1 MKHFVWAA
9 LFALSGALSGCT
21 RPNVETA
28 PAPLPPPIAS
38 AVAVTAPSVSPS
50 PAPIPSG
57 PAPDSYLGRPI
68 AKPMSYLGSEWLDRP
83 DRADTEQPDKV
94 IDALHLVPGNVV
106 ADVGAGTGYF
116 SLRIA
121 RKVGPGGKV
130 IATDIQPQMLKML
143 EANAKTAHVDNV
155 TTVLC
160 TETDAKLP
168 VASVDL
174 ALMVDVYHELS
185 RPAETLAQVR
195 VALKPGGRLALVEYR
210 GEDPSVPI
218 KPEHKTTLPQL
229 RLELDRAGFALSE
242 DLEFLKNQ
250 RVVIFVPK

>member
-1 MKHFVWAA
+1 
-9 LFALSGALSGCT
+9 
-21 RPNVETA
+21 
-28 PAPLPPPIAS
+28 
-38 AVAVTAPSVSPS
+38 
-50 PAPIPSG
+50 
-57 PAPDSYLGRPI
+57 
-68 AKPMSYLGSEWLDRP
+68 MSYLGSDWLDRS

-94 IDALHLVPGNVV
+94 IDALHLVPGNTV

-116 SLRIA
+116 SIRIA
-121 RKVGPGGKV
+121 RKVGATGRV
-130 IATDIQPQMLKML
+130 LATDIQPQMLKML
-143 EANAKTAHVDNV
+143 EANAKTAHVDNI
-155 TTVLC
+155 TTILC

-168 VASVDL
+168 LASVDL

-210 GEDPSVPI
+210 GEDASVPI
-218 KPEHKTTLPQL
+218 KPEHKTTLAQL
-229 RLELDRAGFALSE
+229 RLELGRAGFALSE